1 MRPEEAVRR
10 VMKLPAARR
19 APALRSMLQDQP
31 RLLSRALDLL
41 PTDAGDAAAWNAR
54 LLEAK
59 PAASLPHVGPYTLRS
74 VLGEGGFGVV
84 WLATQNEPV
93 QRSVALK
100 ILRPDRVGTPGAAR
114 FEAERQMLATLNHP
128 NLIKVFDAGETAD
141 GRPWFTM
148 ELAQGAPITE
158 AANAARLGLR
168 DRVDLMT
175 QVARAVHHAHV
186 HGLVHLD
193 LKPANVMFRPDGR
206 AVLVDFGL
214 SHHMRQPDLMAEE
227 FRTPMGNWP
236 YMAPEQVVG
245 VRQDLRSDVYALGAV
260 LYELATGELPFGV
273 PETSTGLRRRLSV
286 QPDPLR
292 ALRPDI
298 PAWLQEVVLH
308 CLETDAAQRPA
319 SAAQV
324 AFELTHHDQIVVG
337 ERGQRL
343 RGEGLWRQLRRQWGA
358 KQYRP
363 APIPDA
369 QAVLSAPIVVVAVPT
384 AHTNDALF
392 EALRLAVQRVQA
404 GQPASRVAC
413 VTVVPPTPAG
423 GPAGEEDSA
432 ASQHIRHLVQLHQWA
447 RPLGLGE
454 GAVTFHVLES
464 SRPAAALVDYACAN
478 HVDQIVL
485 GAPTRGGR
493 RAGGVAAQV
502 AAEAPC
508 SVLLVRLPA
517 SQQSPVP

>member
-1 MRPEEAVRR
+1 MQPQTGDVVDGFRLGERLHVGGMAVIYRLEGPRGPLPLVMKIPRLGPGQPASNVIGFEMERTVLGALSGPHVPALVCCGDVEGLPYLVMEHIEGQNLEEQAVRR
-10 VMKLPAARR
+10 APLPPEEVAR
-19 APALRSMLQDQP
+19 
-31 RLLSRALDLL
+31 
-41 PTDAGDAAAWNAR
+41 T
-54 LLEAK
+54 
-59 PAASLPHVGPYTLRS
+59 
-74 VLGEGGFGVV
+74 
-84 WLATQNEPV
+84 
-93 QRSVALK
+93 
-100 ILRPDRVGTPGAAR
+100 GAAIAIALH
-114 FEAERQMLATLNHP
+114 ELHRQGVL
-128 NLIKVFDAGETAD
+128 
-141 GRPWFTM
+141 
-148 ELAQGAPITE
+148 
-158 AANAARLGLR
+158 
-168 DRVDLMT
+168 
-175 QVARAVHHAHV
+175 
-186 HGLVHLD
+186 HLD

-292 ALRPDI
+292 ALRPEI

-343 RGEGLWRQLRRQWGA
+343 RGEGLWRQLRRQWSA

-478 HVDQIVL
+478 QVDQIVL

-493 RAGGVAAQV
+493 RTGGVAAQV